1 MGFKHIN
8 LHFFCIYLTDLKR
21 YSSYI
26 RRNNK
31 YQIMKKIKNIV
42 WSLVAL
48 LIIIVVSGY
57 TKSTSVLPKNETVI
71 LKETNQIQTINLF
84 VTHGHCSTPFS
95 GIVENLKVDVPK
107 RLDFG
112 NPLENMEISFEVNPN
127 TFNVCA
133 GDELTE
139 RVKTPGLFI
148 NEKKDNM
155 IFKSTQVY
163 TMGLD
168 WYQVNGKLS
177 IKGVE
182 KDVKFFVSGI
192 RDPKDTMAS
201 SLVVEGQMNLL
212 DWGIDYDKIVY
223 GKSDSVPTKW
233 MHINMK
239 IDLSS

>member
-1 MGFKHIN
+1 
-8 LHFFCIYLTDLKR
+8 
-21 YSSYI
+21 
-26 RRNNK
+26 
-31 YQIMKKIKNIV
+31 MKKIKNIV
-42 WSLVAL
+42 WSFVAL

-57 TKSTSVLPKNETVI
+57 TKSTSVLPKNETVL
-71 LKETNQIQTINLF
+71 LKVTNQIQTINLF
-84 VTHGHCSTPFS
+84 VTHGHCSTPFR
-95 GIVENLKVDVPK
+95 GIVENLKVDVSK

-112 NPLENMEISFEVNPN
+112 NPLENMEISFEVDPN

-148 NEKKDNM
+148 NENKDNM
-155 IFKSTQVY
+155 TFKSTQVY

-182 KDVKFFVSGI
+182 KDVKLFVTGI
-192 RDPKDTMAS
+192 RYPKDMMAS

-223 GKSDSVPTKW
+223 GESDSVPTKW

-239 IDLSS
+239 IDML